1 MVNRLYAP
9 LVDPTFTGNINL
21 NGNVSL
27 AQTSANTLTLNDHL
41 VLCTGSNFT
50 TSGSGQQGYTV
61 TGTNVT
67 DLNSLP
73 TATVTFLASIT
84 LSYGV
89 WSIIGQAGIYNAS
102 STAACTM
109 NNKQI
114 GISNSATA
122 FESKYQ
128 NRSIGSYSLVIGA
141 AACEQVNRNVTVT
154 NSSTPYY
161 LLAYINYSTGTLQTQ
176 SNLSNFYAVLLA

>member
-1 MVNRLYAP
+1 MN
-9 LVDPTFTGNINL
+9 PTLTGNINL
-21 NGNVSL
+21 NGNVTL

-41 VLCTGSNFT
+41 VLCTGSNFNT
-50 TSGSGQQGYTV
+50 PSSGQQGYMI

-67 DLNSLP
+67 DLTSIP
-73 TATVTFLASIT
+73 ATTVTMLASIT

-89 WSIIGQAGIYNAS
+89 WSLIGQAGIYNAS
-102 STAACTM
+102 STTTCAM

-122 FESKYQ
+122 FETKYQ
-128 NRSIGSYSLVIGA
+128 SRAVGTNTLSIGA
-141 AACEQVNRNVTVT
+141 AACEQANRIVTVT

-161 LLAYINYSTGTLQTQ
+161 LLAYVNYTTGTLQSYTSQ
-176 SNLSNFYAVLLA
+176 SHFYAVRIA